1 MKISKTTMAGTAAAA
16 FLAAAQ
22 APGNPAWL
30 TQGLTILAAVAV
42 AVLGKHAKDC
52 PPNCPGTTEDGRP
65 KPWQGKLPFGRGWLC
80 IPIAL
85 ASLALAGCAMT
96 SQTVTDEAGRQTRSH
111 VLALWPA
118 TTALDSA
125 TAKQTRTAQTIGLAG
140 VREESGGTNV
150 VQALAELRGLVNAV
164 MGAAK

>member
-1 MKISKTTMAGTAAAA
+1 MDRHLQS
-16 FLAAAQ
+16 
-22 APGNPAWL
+22 
-30 TQGLTILAAVAV
+30 
-42 AVLGKHAKDC
+42 
-52 PPNCPGTTEDGRP
+52 
-65 KPWQGKLPFGRGWLC
+65 
-80 IPIAL
+80 
-85 ASLALAGCAMT
+85 
-96 SQTVTDEAGRQTRSH
+96 VTDEAGRQTRSH